1 MTAAPL
7 PPPLNHKYQTHQLI
21 FRRQLIKWKIH
32 IYTNTYIHT
41 HTHKHT
47 HTLSQWQTDRQT
59 DIQTKQV
66 IFYFLRVPDL
76 TGWICYGNQHHHH
89 HQQQHFFF
97 FSRTLPWSPL
107 LSIAA
112 CHSVHSRSFLLAAEN
127 NGKVYYKVYCILLK
141 CFSYIQ

>member
-1 MTAAPL
+1 MHTHTHTHTHTP
-7 PPPLNHKYQTHQLI
+7 HTQT
-21 FRRQLIKWKIH
+21 
-32 IYTNTYIHT
+32 YTHTYTHTYTCTHTHTYINIHT